1 MLSSIDNP
9 QATYRA
15 EMAYWRLLVDS
26 TRGNPSTAMKVFC
39 DSLIQIPLGD
49 SAEGSGVGVEMFS
62 LKQSELLNALDEGAG
77 FILACILLH
86 NRCTLEE
93 IVHSLDMQVDN
104 VLSICRMLVS
114 ENICT
119 ISDGRYQ
126 IDKVWYP
133 WIQANLSQKRFIGQ
147 KG

>member
-1 MLSSIDNP
+1 
-9 QATYRA
+9 
-15 EMAYWRLLVDS
+15 
-26 TRGNPSTAMKVFC
+26 
-39 DSLIQIPLGD
+39 
-49 SAEGSGVGVEMFS
+49 MFS
-62 LKQSELLNALDEGAG
+62 LKQPEILNSLDEGAG

-93 IVHSLDMQVDN
+93 IVHSLDMEGAN

-126 IDKVWYP
+126 IDQVWYP
-133 WIQANLSQKRFIGQ
+133 WIQANLSQKKIYWS
-147 KG
+147 KGVDDGTGFVVQFGYCKVY